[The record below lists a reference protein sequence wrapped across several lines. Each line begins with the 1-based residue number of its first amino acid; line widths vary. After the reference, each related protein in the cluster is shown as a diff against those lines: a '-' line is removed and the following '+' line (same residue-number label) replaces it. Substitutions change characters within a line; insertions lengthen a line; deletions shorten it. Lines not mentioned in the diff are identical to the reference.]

1 MIPVIFK
8 TFFYLEWIIT
18 NVWKI
23 WSTLQLQFFIFFSL
37 EAEKPSSITET
48 TIVTTTTAETLE
60 AVAVAVEKCAS
71 GVFCNGA
78 CLDQNKVIYVTCIV
92 LYPFVHGHANEKDVQ
107 LFF

>member
-1 MIPVIFK
+1 MLYVQ
-8 TFFYLEWIIT
+8 
-18 NVWKI
+18 KI
-23 WSTLQLQFFIFFSL
+23 WSILQLQFFIFFSL

-48 TIVTTTTAETLE
+48 TIVTTTTTAEALE

-92 LYPFVHGHANEKDVQ
+92 LYPFVHGHAKEKDV
-107 LFF
+107 